1 MNHVCV
7 QKPNLENGSDWRV
20 SLYPWGHVLSF
31 DFYTKSDA
39 TEFAKDVCKL
49 RIDWKFIHSSTPIGR
64 SPEYKRALAQ
74 IRALRNQYE
83 ADRHVEFSFVQPLAT
98 ELREKVCAQLQ
109 VWIDVVWRSGFAP
122 QGERPGDCGAIPT
135 VAYPYDSH
143 TVAIDF
149 EQIFRVDEACFS
161 SLVAYA
167 NRLASDGTP
176 LSTLRIE

>member
-1 MNHVCV
+1 MKKVKFDNSLSLQQAFAGRQMPPILILEGWLVDDHVCV

-39 TEFAKDVCKL
+39 TEFAKDVCEL

-83 ADRHVEFSFVQPLAT
+83 ADRHVEFSIRAAFGNRVTRKSL
-98 ELREKVCAQLQ
+98 C
-109 VWIDVVWRSGFAP
+109 
-122 QGERPGDCGAIPT
+122 T
-135 VAYPYDSH
+135 VAG
-143 TVAIDF
+143 
-149 EQIFRVDEACFS
+149 VDRRGLAQ
-161 SLVAYA
+161 
-167 NRLASDGTP
+167 RLRTTRRTP
-176 LSTLRIE
+176 RRLRARTDRSVPLRFYIP

>member
-1 MNHVCV
+1 LALCSPYAADRRIGGLVCDHDCV
-7 QKPNLENGSDWRV
+7 QQPNLEYGSDWRV

-83 ADRHVEFSFVQPLAT
+83 ADGFFKPRQPM
-98 ELREKVCAQLQ
+98 
-109 VWIDVVWRSGFAP
+109 P
-122 QGERPGDCGAIPT
+122 
-135 VAYPYDSH
+135 
-143 TVAIDF
+143 
-149 EQIFRVDEACFS
+149 
-161 SLVAYA
+161 LVAA
-167 NRLASDGTP
+167 VVR
-176 LSTLRIE
+176 

>member
-1 MNHVCV
+1 MKKVKFDNSLSLRQAFAGRQMPPILILEGWLVDDHVCV

-39 TEFAKDVCKL
+39 TEFAKDVCEL

-83 ADRHVEFSFVQPLAT
+83 ADRHVEFSFVQPLAI
-98 ELREKVCAQLQ
+98 ELREKSVHSCRCGSTWFGAAA
-109 VWIDVVWRSGFAP
+109 SHHKANAP
-122 QGERPGDCGAIPT
+122 EIAARYRP
-135 VAYPYDSH
+135 
-143 TVAIDF
+143 
-149 EQIFRVDEACFS
+149 
-161 SLVAYA
+161 
-167 NRLASDGTP
+167 
-176 LSTLRIE
+176 